1 MQQLLE
7 KLVTAVSTAVVLDP
21 AERRHMRRQFDD
33 LMAVMYGSPV
43 TQCVT
48 AFCWSFCAGIQDA
61 DVVSQVDGL
70 VRSAIK
76 EFEHE
81 NKESGGGATAT
92 VAPLSDKANV
102 FQQYFNKVSTTRFFA
117 YEEWLVLVLS
127 STSTSSIP

>member
-7 KLVTAVSTAVVLDP
+7 KLLSAVSTAVVLEADP

-33 LMAVMYGSPV
+33 LMTVMDGPPV

-81 NKESGGGATAT
+81 NKESGGGVAAT
-92 VAPLSDKANV
+92 VAPLSDKTNV
-102 FQQYFNKVSTTRFFA
+102 FQQFFNKVSARFFA
-117 YEEWLVLVLS
+117 YEEWLVLA
-127 STSTSSIP
+127 I